1 MSTARQQVEALAGMV
16 VLPMTVAA
24 RLLGVSPRNLATKL
38 PIIDGGYRSKGV
50 TIAALRAYL
59 DSIETTPASA
69 PRTLRIIQ
77 PTATTK
83 P

>member
-1 MSTARQQVEALAGMV
+1 MAEYVQSASAIH
-16 VLPMTVAA
+16 
-24 RLLGVSPRNLATKL
+24 ATL
-38 PIIDGGYRSKGV
+38 TD

>member
-1 MSTARQQVEALAGMV
+1 MNTARQQVEALAGMV
-16 VLPMTVAA
+16 VLPMTLAA

-38 PIIDGGYRSKGV
+38 PILDAGYRSQGG
-50 TIAALRAYL
+50 TSAALRAYL
-59 DSIETTPASA
+59 DSIETTPNNS

-77 PTATTK
+77 PTNSK